1 MRKKEMIKEE
11 SISESQ
17 VISEVNLIRN
27 RDVLTIAASQKKE
40 EKAFWLRKLAGE
52 LSKSTFPYDN
62 QNPDKTE
69 NGKNSIKF
77 RFSQEVYSKINKLSN
92 YSLHKCHMILVAGV
106 VLLLNRYTDNND
118 IILGSPVVKQEQV
131 ENLINTLLV
140 LRHQINDNF
149 AFKELLYQVRD
160 VITEATNN
168 QNYPLELLEDKIIE
182 YFPETRYPFFN
193 IAILLKNIHDKEYI
207 QHINT
212 DTIFSF
218 YRTDDYL
225 EGELE
230 YNLSLYNKSTI
241 ERIIT
246 HLKTL
251 VEKILFN
258 PELPIKAIDML
269 TDSERKKILREFN
282 DTSSGFVH
290 TKTVCELF
298 ELQVKRT
305 PDSVAVIH
313 ENRQVTY
320 RELNERANRLAFLLR
335 EKGAKPN
342 IIVAILVSISV
353 DTIISILGVL
363 KSGGAYLPIDPEYPE
378 DRIISIL
385 KDSSA
390 RIVLAGSNQMNNM
403 SFTALQGFQLGNV
416 YCYKTSPRKK
426 ITDLGRLP
434 KPNRSLVDYE
444 TYMKNIG
451 QAAVKNC
458 ISIQGTRGCPY
469 KCLYCLKI
477 YPGGHV
483 VRSAEDIFAEIKIY
497 YNMGIKR
504 FALIDDVFNLDIKN
518 SQRFFDLII
527 HHQLDIQLFIPNG
540 LRGDI
545 LSRDYIDLMA
555 KAGTTSI
562 ALALET
568 ASPRLQRLI
577 GKNLNL
583 KKLKENIEY
592 ICETYPQILLELFI
606 MHGFPTETEE
616 EAEQTMEFVKR
627 LRWVHFAYISILTIF
642 PNTEMEK
649 LALKNGLSKESI
661 YKSACLADHE
671 FLDTL
676 PFRAEFTRKYQAD
689 FLKEYFL
696 LKERLLQVLPI
707 QMNIFSEDE
716 IVEKYN
722 SYLPDDF
729 NNFNELLQVLGITKE
744 EIGNIKCSDEDNQ
757 ITVGLNAKMKE
768 YFDLEEPKEGALK
781 ILLIDLS
788 QFFSSKKK
796 KVYGIFEPPLGLM
809 YIMSYLNHLF
819 GNKIDG
825 RIIKSR
831 VDFDSYYDLKQFIDN
846 FGPDIIGIRS
856 LTYYR
861 DFFHKTIAL
870 IKQWRNNVPIV
881 AGGPYPMSDYETILQ
896 DRNVDLVV
904 YGEGEITFSELI
916 KEVLKNDNK
925 FPDEEVLKK
934 IPGIIFI
941 PKSKRA
947 SYSYAREILD
957 MDSSEEI
964 LIDKPKDNLSID
976 VDTCGN
982 DLAYIIYT
990 SGSTGNPKGVMINN
1004 KSFTDFITWAVRE
1017 FEHKP
1022 GYQVLLSNSFASD
1035 GSIQQIFPPLVS
1047 GGALHL
1053 IDRVLR
1059 LDIPAYISY
1068 LKRNRINNIDEVPT
1082 LMNALFDN
1090 IVADKNS
1097 ELLPDLTC
1105 LSIGSEH
1112 VPIELVRKCRKYL
1125 NNKGKI
1131 INGYGPAEASVET
1144 CTYLFDGWSQKEKSL
1159 IGKPRQNL
1167 NVYILDRHNNCC
1179 PIGVPGE
1186 IAVSGTGIARGYLNN
1201 PESTARVFIKNLYGG
1216 KHHEI
1221 LYKTRD
1227 RGTWLPDGNIEFF
1240 GRIDS
1245 QVQIRGYRVELD
1257 EIKYQLLKHNDLQ
1270 DAAVIVKEDDENNTY
1285 LCAYIVV
1292 KGAQKHK
1299 STNDQNKKTTID
1311 TLELR
1316 DYLSMTLP
1324 EYMIP
1329 AYFVEIESIP
1339 LTPNGKID
1347 KESLPDPKRI
1357 LGKEYIAPRNEI
1369 EEKLEEIWSS
1379 ILGIEKIGIK
1389 DNFFKLGGDSIK
1401 TIQISARMRKYGYR
1415 IEMRDIF
1422 QKPTIMDL
1430 ALLVKKDEKISEQSA
1445 VTGAVKLTPIQR
1457 HFFEDNNIDKHHYNQ
1472 SIMFE
1477 SKEGFSKDAIKIIFT
1492 KLQEH
1497 HDAFRMRYIEKNGEI
1512 EQINEGLDF
1521 PLSLDVYDLK
1531 DQKDAVEKL
1540 GKKANEIQG
1549 GINLAKGPLMK
1560 LGLFHLADGDRLLI
1574 VVHHL
1579 VIDGV
1584 SWRILFEDIETLYN
1598 QYKKGEKLD
1607 LPLKTD
1613 SFKLWSEKLSEYSN
1627 SDLFLREKSYWKKIN
1642 SIEVPQIKRDF
1653 EVEGNDIKDTESISF
1668 SLSKEET
1675 NELLTRV
1682 NELFGTEINDILL
1695 TGLGIGINETFG
1707 NEKVLLAMEGHG
1719 REEIIK
1725 GIDISRTVGW
1735 FTSEFPV
1742 ILDMSYR
1749 GDMSRQIKEVK
1760 ESLHQVPNKGIGY
1773 GILKYLTSESNK
1785 SEFGFKL
1792 DPQIGFNYLGQFDTD
1807 VNRPSFEI
1815 AEESSGNDVSL
1826 NRERDFEIDIAGMI
1840 SDGQLGISINYNKN
1854 HYKSETITR
1863 LINNYKEGL
1872 RNITS
1877 FCTEDRPK
1885 ELTPSDFGIKELS
1898 IEEFDSLFDS

>member
-1 MRKKEMIKEE
+1 MIKEE
-11 SISESQ
+11 WISEPQ
-17 VISEVNLIRN
+17 VTSKVNLIRS

-40 EKAFWLRKLAGE
+40 EKAFWLKKLAGE
-52 LSKSTFPYDN
+52 LPKITFPYDN
-62 QNPDKTE
+62 QNHDNTG
-69 NGKNSIKF
+69 NGKNRIKF
-77 RFSQEVYSKINKLSN
+77 RFSRDVYSKINKLSN
-92 YSLHKCHMILVAGV
+92 YSPHKCHMILVAGV

-118 IILGSPVVKQEQV
+118 IILGSPVVKQEKV
-131 ENLINTLLV
+131 EKLINTLLV
-140 LRHQINDNF
+140 LRHPINHSS
-149 AFKELLYQVRD
+149 AFKDLLYQVRD

-168 QNYPLELLEDKIIE
+168 QNFPLELLKDKIIE
-182 YFPETRYPFFN
+182 YSPETKYPFFN

-207 QHINT
+207 QHIDP
-212 DTIFSF
+212 DTVFSF
-218 YRTDDYL
+218 IITDDYL

-230 YNLSLYNKSTI
+230 YNLDLYHQSTI

-251 VEKILFN
+251 LEKILFN
-258 PELPIKAIDML
+258 PGLPIKTIDML
-269 TDSERKKILREFN
+269 TDSERKKILYEFN
-282 DTSSGFVH
+282 DTSGGSPH

-298 ELQVKRT
+298 ELQVKTT
-305 PDSVAVIH
+305 PGSVAVIH
-313 ENRQVTY
+313 ENKQITY
-320 RELNERANRLAFLLR
+320 LELNERANRLAFLLR
-335 EKGAKPN
+335 EKGVKPN
-342 IIVAILVSISV
+342 IIAALLVTISI

-378 DRIISIL
+378 GRIISIL
-385 KDSSA
+385 QDSHA
-390 RIVLAGSNQMNNM
+390 RIVLAGSNQVDNI
-403 SFTALQGFQLGNV
+403 SFAALQGFQLGNG
-416 YCYKTSPRKK
+416 YCYQTRPRKK

-434 KPNRSLVDYE
+434 IPDRSLVDYE
-444 TYMKNIG
+444 TYMKHIG

-483 VRSAEDIFAEIKIY
+483 VRSAEDIFAEINMY
-497 YNMGIKR
+497 YDMGVKR
-504 FALIDDVFNLDIKN
+504 FALIDDVFNLDVKN
-518 SQRFFDLII
+518 SRRFFELII
-527 HHQLDIQLFIPNG
+527 HHQLDIQLFFPNG

-545 LSRDYIDLMA
+545 LSKDYIDLMV

-592 ICETYPQILLELFI
+592 ICETYPQIILELFI

-627 LRWVHFAYISILTIF
+627 LKWVHFPYISILTIF

-649 LALKNGLSKESI
+649 LALQNGVSMESI

-689 FLKEYFL
+689 FLEEYFL

-722 SYLPDDF
+722 SYLPGDI

-744 EIGNIKCSDEDNQ
+744 EIGNIKCSDSGEDNRVS
-757 ITVGLNAKMKE
+757 VGLNAKMKE
-768 YFDLEEPKEGALK
+768 SFGREEPAEGALK

-788 QFFSSKKK
+788 QFFSRKKK
-796 KVYGIFEPPLGLM
+796 KVYDIFEPPLGLM
-809 YIMSYLNHLF
+809 YIMSYLNQSF

-831 VDFDSYYDLKQFIDN
+831 VDFDSYFDLKQIITN
-846 FGPDIIGIRS
+846 FNPDIIGIRS

-861 DFFHKTIAL
+861 DFFHKTIAF
-870 IKQWRNNVPIV
+870 IKQWRNNVPII
-881 AGGPYPMSDYETILQ
+881 AGGPYPMSDYKTILQ

-916 KEVLKNDNK
+916 KDVLENDNK
-925 FPDEEVLKK
+925 FPGEERLKK

-941 PKSKRA
+941 PGSKKA
-947 SYSYAREILD
+947 SDPFARDILD

-964 LIDKPKDNLSID
+964 LMDKPGENLSGY
-976 VDTCGN
+976 VDTCMN
-982 DLAYIIYT
+982 DLAYTIYT

-1004 KSFTDFITWAVRE
+1004 KSFTDFTTWAVRE

-1022 GYQVLLSNSFASD
+1022 GYHVLLSNSFASD
-1035 GSIQQIFPPLVS
+1035 GSVQQIFPPLVS
-1047 GGALHL
+1047 GGTLHL

-1068 LKRNRINNIDEVPT
+1068 LRRNRINNIDEVPT
-1082 LMNALFDN
+1082 LMNALFDTLN
-1090 IVADKNS
+1090 PDTNS

-1105 LSIGSEH
+1105 LSLGSEY

-1144 CTYLFDGWSQKEKSL
+1144 CTYPFDGWSQNERSL
-1159 IGKPRQNL
+1159 IGKPRENL
-1167 NVYILDRHNNCC
+1167 NVYILDRHNHWC

-1186 IAVSGTGIARGYLNN
+1186 IAVSGIGIARGYLNN
-1201 PESTARVFIKNLYGG
+1201 PESTARVFIKNRYGD
-1216 KHHEI
+1216 KHHDI

-1227 RGTWLPDGNIEFF
+1227 RGTWLPDGNIEFL

-1245 QVQIRGYRVELD
+1245 QVQVRGYRVEPD
-1257 EIKYQLLKHNDLQ
+1257 EIKYQLLKHSDLQ
-1270 DAAVIVKEDDENNTY
+1270 DAAVILKEGEENNNY
-1285 LCAYIVV
+1285 LCAYIVI
-1292 KGAQKHK
+1292 KEAKKHK
-1299 STNDQNKKTTID
+1299 NISTNGQSNKTTLD
-1311 TLELR
+1311 TPGLR
-1316 DYLSMTLP
+1316 DYLSRTLP
-1324 EYMIP
+1324 DYMIP
-1329 AYFVEIESIP
+1329 AYFVEIDSIP

-1357 LGKEYIAPRNEI
+1357 SGKDYLAPGNEI

-1379 ILGIEKIGIK
+1379 VLGIEKIGIK

-1422 QKPTIMDL
+1422 QNPTIMDL
-1430 ALLVKKDEKISEQSA
+1430 ASLVKKDEKISEQSA
-1445 VTGAVKLTPIQR
+1445 VTGVVKLTPIQR
-1457 HFFEDNNIDKHHYNQ
+1457 HFFEDNNIDRHHYNQ
-1472 SIMFE
+1472 SIMFK
-1477 SKEGFSKDAIKIIFT
+1477 SKEGFSKEAIKTIFT

-1497 HDAFRMRYIEKNGEI
+1497 HDSLRMRYIEKNGEI
-1512 EQINEGLDF
+1512 EQVNEGLDY
-1521 PLSLDVYDLK
+1521 PLSLDEYDLK
-1531 DQKDAVEKL
+1531 DQEDGVEKL

-1549 GINLAKGPLMK
+1549 GINLANGPLMK

-1574 VVHHL
+1574 VIHHL

-1598 QYKKGEKLD
+1598 QYQKGETLE

-1613 SFKLWSEKLSEYSN
+1613 SFKLWSEQLSGYSN
-1627 SDLFLREKSYWKKIN
+1627 SDLFLIEKSYWKKID
-1642 SIEVPQIKRDF
+1642 SIDVPPIKRDF
-1653 EVEGNDIKDTESISF
+1653 EVEGNNIKDTESMSF
-1668 SLSKEET
+1668 RLSKEET

-1695 TGLGIGINETFG
+1695 TGLGIGISETFG
-1707 NEKVLLAMEGHG
+1707 NEKVLIAMEGHG

-1749 GDMSRQIKEVK
+1749 GDMSRQVKEVK

-1773 GILKYLTSESNK
+1773 GILKYLTSGSNK
-1785 SEFGFKL
+1785 SGFEFKCE
-1792 DPQIGFNYLGQFDTD
+1792 PQVGFNYLGQFDTD

-1815 AEESSGNDVSL
+1815 AEESSGSDVSID
-1826 NRERDFEIDIAGMI
+1826 REKDFEIDIAGMI

-1854 HYKSETITR
+1854 HYKPETMRR
-1863 LINNYKEGL
+1863 LINNYKQGL

-1877 FCTEDRPK
+1877 YCTGDRPK

-1898 IEEFDSLFDS
+1898 IDEFDSLFDS